1 MPPYI
6 FRKGKGGSIMKKV
19 ISLALSLFL
28 AFSAFSVTAAAEDV
42 PVTEPGSP
50 ALYSMKGE
58 DATPD
63 FIEKIE
69 ENGVDVSDESL
80 IELVPIETTS
90 RSLNV
95 GNALVITNEN
105 ADTVTKDV
113 LVLVNDDITGFET
126 DTPPSP
132 RASIS
137 ADFPPQSWDGR
148 YVVHG
153 TAVFTRIASGLIAPY
168 AQPISANFSYKIEDN
183 SCTVSR
189 IELLYIC
196 DGFEYSYPELENL
209 HLPEIEYVITVARSN
224 PAQNTTYSTSR
235 PYTTERAI
243 MFASGSPFVGQYL
256 TFNTTTN
263 TGPNNYTVKL

>member
-1 MPPYI
+1 
-6 FRKGKGGSIMKKV
+6 MKKV
-19 ISLALSLFL
+19 ISLALSLVL

-95 GNALVITNEN
+95 GNALVITNED
-105 ADTVTKDV
+105 ADTITKDV

-126 DTPPSP
+126 DTTPSP

-168 AQPISANFSYKIEDN
+168 AQPISANFSYEKKR
-183 SCTVSR
+183 SCDVSR

-235 PYTTERAI
+235 PYTSNRAI

-256 TFNTTTN
+256 TFNTTVD
-263 TGPNNYTVKL
+263 GEPNNYTVKI